1 MALIQAT
8 DGTLHRVEIPNV
20 RSPFMPSRKHTQQ
33 LSLLSFN
40 MQVGVGTRRYREYVT
55 RGWRHV
61 LPSREVSDNLE
72 RIGELLVGH
81 DIIGLQEI
89 DAGSRRSRY
98 RNQIQQLAEQ
108 AGFGYW
114 RVQVN
119 RDLGRVAQHGLGLIS
134 RFTPFEVSEHKLPG
148 RLPGRGALI
157 ARFGDRKNVLTVVV
171 THLALGAGSRARQL
185 AAICALVSR
194 DDHVVLMGDT
204 NCNADELIA
213 DPTLA
218 SSNLCVHDQPLPTF
232 PSWRPRRGID
242 HILTSTS
249 LTPCDASTLDVVL
262 SDHRPVQMRIEVPAR
277 LAKALKPTAPDGGRK
292 HRASRSR
299 PRTRAL

>member
-1 MALIQAT
+1 MNSPNESDADTTADAT
-8 DGTLHRVEIPNV
+8 PDSAG
-20 RSPFMPSRKHTQQ
+20 PS

-40 MQVGVGTRRYREYVT
+40 MQVGVGTKRYREYVT

-61 LPSREVSDNLE
+61 LPSQQVRDNLE

-98 RNQIQQLAEQ
+98 QNQIEHLAER
-108 AGFGYW
+108 AGFAYW

-134 RFTPFEVSEHKLPG
+134 RFTPFSVSEHRLPG

-157 ARFGDRKNVLTVVV
+157 ARFGTPTHSLAVVV
-171 THLALGAGSRARQL
+171 THLALGAGSRTRQL
-185 AAICALVSR
+185 AAICDLVAEDR
-194 DDHVVLMGDT
+194 HVVIMGDT
-204 NCNADELIA
+204 NCTAAALIA
-213 DPTLA
+213 DPALA
-218 SSNLCVHDQPLPTF
+218 ASGLHVYDRAPATF

-242 HILTSTS
+242 HILTSPN
-249 LTPCDASTLDVVL
+249 LPIREARAIDTLL
-262 SDHRPVQMRIEVPAR
+262 SDHLPIHMRLELPQALAATLGSDAPRVPDSQQ
-277 LAKALKPTAPDGGRK
+277 PAPDPAAEPPPEPDQR
-292 HRASRSR
+292 
-299 PRTRAL
+299 

>member
-1 MALIQAT
+1 MNSPTAP
-8 DGTLHRVEIPNV
+8 GTLTR
-20 RSPFMPSRKHTQQ
+20 PSQNRPG

-40 MQVGVGTRRYREYVT
+40 MQVGVGTKRYREYVT

-61 LPSREVSDNLE
+61 LPSQQVRDNLD

-89 DAGSRRSRY
+89 DAGSRRSQY
-98 RNQIQQLAEQ
+98 RNQIEHLAEA
-108 AGFGYW
+108 AGFEYW

-134 RFTPFEVSEHKLPG
+134 RYTPFAVSEHKLPG

-157 ARFGDRKNVLTVVV
+157 ARFGTPENNLAVVI

-185 AAICALVSR
+185 AAICDLVAQDR
-194 DDHVVLMGDT
+194 HVVIMGDT
-204 NCNADELIA
+204 NCTASALIA
-213 DPTLA
+213 DPALA
-218 SSNLCVHDQPLPTF
+218 ASGLRVYDRPLPTF

-242 HILTSTS
+242 HILTSPS
-249 LTPCDASTLDVVL
+249 LEIDEARVVDSVL
-262 SDHRPVQMRIEVPAR
+262 SDHLPVHMRIGLPNT
-277 LAKALKPTAPDGGRK
+277 LATALN
-292 HRASRSR
+292 ASHAE
-299 PRTRAL
+299 T

>member
-1 MALIQAT
+1 VNSPNDPGAL
-8 DGTLHRVEIPNV
+8 LR
-20 RSPFMPSRKHTQQ
+20 PSRDRPR

-40 MQVGVGTRRYREYVT
+40 MQVGVGTKRYREYVT

-61 LPSREVSDNLE
+61 LPSQQVRDNLD

-89 DAGSRRSRY
+89 DAGSRRSQY
-98 RNQIQQLAEQ
+98 RNQIEHLAEQ
-108 AGFGYW
+108 AGFEYW

-134 RFTPFEVSEHKLPG
+134 RFTPFAVSEHKLPG

-157 ARFGDRKNVLTVVV
+157 ARFGTPDDSLAVVV

-185 AAICALVSR
+185 AAICDLVAR
-194 DDHVVLMGDT
+194 DEHVVIMGDT
-204 NCNADELIA
+204 NCSAQALIA
-213 DPTLA
+213 DPSLA
-218 SSNLCVHDQPLPTF
+218 ASGLHVYDRPLPTF

-242 HILTSTS
+242 HILTS
-249 LTPCDASTLDVVL
+249 PTLAVHEARAIESML
-262 SDHRPVQMRIEVPAR
+262 SDHLPLHMTLELPET
-277 LAKALKPTAPDGGRK
+277 LAGALEAAPTGD
-292 HRASRSR
+292 
-299 PRTRAL
+299 

>member
-1 MALIQAT
+1 MAQRWYAE
-8 DGTLHRVEIPNV
+8 RVNSPNQPGLLL
-20 RSPFMPSRKHTQQ
+20 RPSREDQR

-61 LPSREVSDNLE
+61 LPSQQVRDNLD

-89 DAGSRRSRY
+89 DAGSRRSQY
-98 RNQIQQLAEQ
+98 RNQIEHLARQ
-108 AGFGYW
+108 AGFGFW
-114 RVQVN
+114 HVQVN

-134 RFTPFEVSEHKLPG
+134 RFTPFDISEHKLPG

-157 ARFGDRKNVLTVVV
+157 ARFGTPRDSLAVVV
-171 THLALGAGSRARQL
+171 THLALGAGSRTRQL
-185 AAICALVSR
+185 AAICELVAD

-204 NCNADELIA
+204 NCTAQALIA
-213 DPTLA
+213 DPALA
-218 SSNLCVHDQPLPTF
+218 ASGLHVYDRPLPTF

-242 HILTSTS
+242 HILTSPS
-249 LTPCDASTLDVVL
+249 LDIRDARAVDTVL
-262 SDHRPVQMRIEVPAR
+262 SDHLTLHMTLDVPP
-277 LAKALKPTAPDGGRK
+277 ALRAAID
-292 HRASRSR
+292 ASRNDS
-299 PRTRAL
+299 